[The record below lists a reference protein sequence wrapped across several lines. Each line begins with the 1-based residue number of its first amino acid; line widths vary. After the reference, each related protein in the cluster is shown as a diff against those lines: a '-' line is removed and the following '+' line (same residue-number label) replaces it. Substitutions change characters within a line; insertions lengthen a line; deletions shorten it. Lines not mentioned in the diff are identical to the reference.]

1 MKLPQGF
8 RTAGISAGLKRSGK
22 RDLGLILADEPLN
35 WALVATTNLVHA
47 ACVARNRELFAA
59 DEPVQALIIN
69 SGNANC
75 STGQDGIDDNL
86 RMAESVA
93 GQTGL
98 ESGSA
103 VLTAST
109 GIIGQRMPIDK
120 IVDAVPQLETELG
133 DGSSAFAASILTT
146 DKVFKQVEVELQGG
160 ARVVGVAKGSGMI
173 HPNMAT
179 MLAFVMTD
187 ARVSQADLRAMWA
200 DVTARSFNQVTVDGD
215 TSPNDMAFVFSSN
228 LIEADRSELHAA
240 LQRTADELARKIAR
254 DGEGATKLITVQVSG
269 AANDGDARLAARTV
283 AGSPLVKSAV
293 HGNDP
298 NWGRIV
304 VALGRSGAQ
313 FDPARAR
320 IDVQGVTVYDGSPQ
334 HFDAAGATELLRQEE
349 VLIRVDLNAGSGS
362 GNAWGCDLTAEYVRI
377 NADYTT

>member
-22 RDLGLILADEPLN
+22 RDLGLIVADAPLN

-47 ACVARNRELFAA
+47 ACVARNRELFAS

-75 STGQDGIDDNL
+75 STGQQGIDDNL
-86 RMAESVA
+86 RMAEAAAAQA
-93 GQTGL
+93 GL
-98 ESGSA
+98 ASGA
-103 VLTAST
+103 TVLTAST
-109 GIIGQRMPIDK
+109 GIIGQRMPIDR
-120 IVDAVPQLETELG
+120 IVDALPELASNLG

-187 ARVSQADLRAMWA
+187 ARVSQADLRAMWS

-215 TSPNDMAFVFSSN
+215 TSPNDMAFAFSSN
-228 LIEADRSELHAA
+228 LIDADQAELHAA

-269 AANDGDARLAARTV
+269 AVNDEEARQAARTV

-320 IDVQGVTVYDGSPQ
+320 VDVQGVTVYDGSPQ
-334 HFDAAGATELLRQEE
+334 PFDAAGASELLRQED
-349 VLIRVDLNAGSGS
+349 VLIRVELNAGEGS